1 MHIWDFLINFAP
13 QLGVKPTQRRNQL
26 SVMPKK
32 IIFTDEI
39 TDRMIIF
46 NDIPE
51 MPEAFRG
58 KKLPILDPVYCLR
71 YDDAIDFDGQQVIY
85 AREIVNGNTLATLND
100 LIKTGW
106 ISNWKPFK
114 ECSLYLVD
122 EVAENAPSHFK
133 PFRDFAQDSNP
144 HRLSIKK
151 VVAYFAEQGFSVSP
165 TAIRHNY
172 EAWKDDWKSGYR
184 DKKNGV
190 HVFSPC
196 GCNPLQFHVSE
207 LHPTAEDWQITYEC

>member
-1 MHIWDFLINFAP
+1 MHRSWELNP
-13 QLGVKPTQRRNQL
+13 PNGENQL

-46 NDIPE
+46 NDLPE
-51 MPEAFRG
+51 IPEAFRG
-58 KKLPILDPVYCLR
+58 QKLPILDPVYHLR
-71 YDDAIDFDGQQVIY
+71 YSDAIDFDGQQVIY
-85 AREIVNGNTLATLND
+85 SNEIINGNTLATLND
-100 LIKTGW
+100 LIKMGW
-106 ISNWKPFK
+106 VSDWRPFK
-114 ECSLYLVD
+114 ECSLCLVSD
-122 EVAENAPSHFK
+122 IEDNDPNYYK
-133 PFRDFAQDSNP
+133 PFSDFAQNSNT
-144 HRLSIKK
+144 RKLSITK
-151 VVAYFAEQGFSVSP
+151 VVDYFAGQGFKVSP

-172 EAWKDDWKSGYR
+172 EAWRADLKSGFR

-207 LHPTAEDWQITYEC
+207 LHYTAEDWQTTYEC